1 MTTYLTII
9 TTVLVVT
16 QIIRVCQNA
25 RQLRNYEDA
34 KSDYNMQVRVFR
46 MLEAALEKKEEEEDV

>member
-25 RQLRNYEDA
+25 RQLSNYEDA

>member
-1 MTTYLTII
+1 MEIYLIII
-9 TTVLVVT
+9 TTILVLT

-46 MLEAALEKKEEEEDV
+46 MLESALERMEEEEDA

>member
-9 TTVLVVT
+9 TTILVIT

-25 RQLRNYEDA
+25 RQLSHYEDS

-46 MLEAALEKKEEEEDV
+46 MLEAALERMEESK

>member
-25 RQLRNYEDA
+25 KQLSHYEDA

-46 MLEAALEKKEEEEDV
+46 MLEAALERMEEEVDV

>member
-9 TTVLVVT
+9 TTILVVT

-25 RQLRNYEDA
+25 RQLSNYEDA

-46 MLEAALEKKEEEEDV
+46 MLEAALEKKEEEEDA